1 MQGVAA
7 KNDASCDLSRARAS
21 VTGQTTIAAS
31 TAATPMTPPPSEKSG
46 LAKDLIVIL
55 GLPALLLSVG
65 AWYYWETIFPVYR
78 APSEDAVF
86 DVATGVWDWQ
96 SHEGFCK
103 DNPHTEASPRT
114 ARSWSSPAAAR
125 GVTLPRL
132 MIASPCTISLS
143 TPPPISAVICA
154 MRPEHGVGQGRR
166 LRPRPHLSR
175 WIRVASNRLGSR
187 NADMRNWTLSCR
199 DRFAHRASW
208 RGALANSLGRAI

>member
-7 KNDASCDLSRARAS
+7 KNDASYDLSRARAS
-21 VTGQTTIAAS
+21 VTGRTTIAAS

-55 GLPALLLSVG
+55 GLPALLLSAG

-103 DNPHTEASPRT
+103 DNPHTVAFTPDRKVMVITSRRPWSDTAAADDRVAVYDISEHTASYIRGHLRDEART
-114 ARSWSSPAAAR
+114 TASDRTPSRTSSSPQQMDTR
-125 GVTLPRL
+125 GIEQTGFL
-132 MIASPCTISLS
+132 
-143 TPPPISAVICA
+143 
-154 MRPEHGVGQGRR
+154 
-166 LRPRPHLSR
+166 
-175 WIRVASNRLGSR
+175 
-187 NADMRNWTLSCR
+187 NADRPNWTLSCR
-199 DRFAHRASW
+199 DRFAHCASW
-208 RGALANSLGRAI
+208 RGALASSLGRAI

>member
-7 KNDASCDLSRARAS
+7 KNDASYDLSRARAS

-55 GLPALLLSVG
+55 GLPALLLSAG

-103 DNPHTEASPRT
+103 DNPHTVAFTPDRKVMVITSRRP
-114 ARSWSSPAAAR
+114 WSDTAAADD
-125 GVTLPRL
+125 
-132 MIASPCTISLS
+132 
-143 TPPPISAVICA
+143 
-154 MRPEHGVGQGRR
+154 
-166 LRPRPHLSR
+166 
-175 WIRVASNRLGSR
+175 RVAVYDTSEHTASYIRGHL
-187 NADMRNWTLSCR
+187 R
-199 DRFAHRASW
+199 DETRTTAS
-208 RGALANSLGRAI
+208 GKDVV